1 MTETV
6 DFYLDAG
13 CPWTWLASR
22 WLVDVAEQRDLTVRW
37 LPFSLALLNEGKEVP
52 AKFDTPAFRERMA
65 TTNGALR
72 VITALGEAGDHA
84 GAGRFY
90 TEFGRRLHDGEE
102 AGDADPVAAAAA
114 AAGVEPSV
122 VERAGAS
129 DIDAAMEAGLEE
141 ALAIAGPDI
150 GSPVLRID
158 GATRGF
164 HGPIVS
170 PRPIGEAAAQLF
182 DALAALQSQDGFF
195 EVKRGRSGPP
205 EVGTRP

>member
-1 MTETV
+1 MTTTV

-37 LPFSLALLNEGKEVP
+37 RPFSLAKLNEGKEVP
-52 AKFDTPAFRERMA
+52 AKFDTPAFRERAA
-65 TTNGALR
+65 TTNQALQ
-72 VITALGEAGDHA
+72 VITALGEAGDHD

-102 AGDADPVAAAAA
+102 AGDADPIAAAAA
-114 AAGVEPSV
+114 AAGVDASV
-122 VERAGAS
+122 IEGDGAS
-129 DIDAAMEAGLEE
+129 DIDSAVAASLEE

-150 GSPVLRID
+150 GSPVLRMD
-158 GATRGF
+158 GAARGF

-170 PRPIGEAAAQLF
+170 PPPTGEAAAQLF
-182 DALAALQSQDGFF
+182 DAIAVLQSQDGFF

-205 EVGTRP
+205 AVGSRP

>member
-1 MTETV
+1 MTTTV

-13 CPWTWLASR
+13 CPWTWLTSR
-22 WLVDVAEQRDLTVRW
+22 WLVDVAEQRDLDVRW
-37 LPFSLALLNEGKEVP
+37 RPFSLALLNEGKEVP
-52 AKFDTPAFRERMA
+52 PQLDTPAFRERMA
-65 TTNGALR
+65 TSNRALR

-90 TEFGRRLHDGEE
+90 TELGRRLHDGEDP
-102 AGDADPVAAAAA
+102 GGADPIGAAAD
-114 AAGVEPSV
+114 AAGVDASV
-122 VERAGAS
+122 VDRDPSAVDSAV
-129 DIDAAMEAGLEE
+129 AAGLEE

-158 GATRGF
+158 GAPRGF

-170 PRPIGEAAAQLF
+170 PGPTGDAAAQLF
-182 DALAALQSQDGFF
+182 DALATLQSQDGFF

-205 EVGTRP
+205 AVGTRP